1 MARTTVVGLSETLRE
16 LQKMDAELV
25 KEIRKDWRRIAKP
38 AIADARFFMPDDV
51 PLSGMRRG
59 RLTYDPKIADR
70 KIGAYLRPKTKRRK
84 SRNIETHSLF
94 NIEER
99 DAGASIFDIAGRKSR
114 GSSQARRK
122 MPNGSIKVVQFD
134 QTFIK
139 NLEKYYGRGQ
149 YKEKASRAMWPGV
162 EHSAPR
168 LAAEMEQSV
177 NDRIRKYNREA
188 RRV

>member
-1 MARTTVVGLSETLRE
+1 MARNTVVGLSETLRE

-38 AIADARFFMPDDV
+38 AIADARYFMPDSV
-51 PLSGMRRG
+51 PLTGMRRG

-84 SRNIETHSLF
+84 STNVESHSLF

-99 DAGASIFDIAGRKSR
+99 DAGASIFDIAGRKTS
-114 GSSQARRK
+114 GGNKARRK
-122 MPNGSIKVVQFD
+122 MPNGTVKTITFK
-134 QTFIK
+134 QTFIA
-139 NLEKYYGRGQ
+139 NLKDYHGRGQ
-149 YKEKASRAMWPGV
+149 YKQNASRAMWPGV
-162 EHSAPR
+162 ERSIPR
-168 LAAEMEQSV
+168 LADEIQNSV
-177 NDRIRKYNREA
+177 NDRIRKYNREV